1 MAAMGLRMGATHN
14 LEGVEDGAS
23 GSLTMSDR
31 WDEFSKVDE
40 GRRHHRRHS
49 SGGRGGRD
57 RRGVRSRGRSA
68 ELTEEQKLYREASRR
83 AAVKLSF
90 VTHFVTYGAVV
101 VMLLFIAGLRAAFY
115 TAFGWGIFVVL
126 HYFAALVAPDL
137 RRRFIEREVSR
148 EVHQNITR
156 ERQALEGEHA
166 RSLEQLSASIAHE
179 IRNPIT
185 AAKSLV
191 QQMGEDPASREN
203 VEYAKVALEELDR
216 VERSIS
222 HLLRFAREEE
232 IRVEELSLV
241 DVVDSALET
250 FHDRL
255 VRSGVDVRRDV
266 DSEGWMQGDPEK
278 IRRVL
283 INLAGNALDA
293 LEQAGTAN
301 PRLEITAGENLAGT
315 EVWMRLRDNGPGI
328 EPEALHKIFSPFY
341 TSKATGNGLGLAI
354 SKKVVDAHGGSIEAK
369 STPGSGTEFLL
380 TFPKR
385 APGPEISA

>member
-1 MAAMGLRMGATHN
+1 MSAMGIRMGATHN
-14 LEGVEDGAS
+14 LEDAGDGVFEGPS
-23 GSLTMSDR
+23 MSDR
-31 WDEFSKVDE
+31 WDEFSDLDDK
-40 GRRHHRRHS
+40 RHRRRS
-49 SGGRGGRD
+49 RKRGRGGGE
-57 RRGVRSRGRSA
+57 RRGAPAGGRKLAQS
-68 ELTEEQKLYREASRR
+68 EERKLYRQARRR
-83 AAVKLSF
+83 AAAKLSF
-90 VTHFVTYGAVV
+90 VTHFVTYGSVV
-101 VMLLFIAGLRAAFY
+101 VMLLFVAGFRAAFY

-126 HYFAALVAPDL
+126 HYFAALIAPDL
-137 RRRFIEREVSR
+137 RRRFIAHEVLREV
-148 EVHQNITR
+148 EQNVTR
-156 ERQALEGEHA
+156 ERRELEGAHA

-191 QQMGEDPASREN
+191 QQMGEDPGSGEN
-203 VEYAKVALEELDR
+203 VEYADVALKELDR

-232 IRVEELSLV
+232 IRVAELSLV

-255 VRSGVDVRRDV
+255 MRLGVDVRREIDAA
-266 DSEGWMQGDPEK
+266 GTMQGDAEK
-278 IRRVL
+278 IRRVV

-301 PRLEITAGENLAGT
+301 PRLEIAAGENLAGT
-315 EVWMRLRDNGPGI
+315 EVWVRVRDNGPGI
-328 EPEALHKIFSPFY
+328 EPDALHEIFSPFY

-354 SKKVVDAHGGSIEAK
+354 SKKVVDAHGGSIEAE
-369 STPGSGTEFLL
+369 STPGSGTEFVL

-385 APGPEISA
+385 APEPETSA